1 MSSGPRILC
10 VSFSDISSDA
20 RVLRQLEVLAE
31 YGAVT
36 TLSYGPRPERASE
49 HIEIDQSLPSLPQT
63 WAGVAKLILH
73 RFASVELQ
81 APATVAALQSLA
93 GREFDIVVANEARSL
108 PLAFRVGGSPK
119 IWCDLHEWAPAER
132 THVLSWRLLVAP
144 FMDWVCRTYLPRVD
158 AASTVNESIAKLYL
172 TDYGVTASVVRNAIA
187 YRSDLSPSPMRD
199 GVIRLVHSGGAVPGR
214 NIEAIVDAV
223 EELGEGYTLDLFLV
237 PSRQAEHYW
246 RRLVERIDASTR
258 STLHP
263 AVAPAELPAALN
275 AFDLGVY
282 LLPPQTPNHRLMLPN
297 KFFDF
302 VQARLAQAVGPSR
315 EMARLVRQHELGVV
329 SADFGVDS
337 FVAALRELDRPAV
350 EKAKRSSHEA
360 ARALSSQHDVAVSD
374 AIVAR
379 LLAAGVSR

>member
-302 VQARLAQAVGPSR
+302 VQARLGIV
-315 EMARLVRQHELGVV
+315 
-329 SADFGVDS
+329 FG
-337 FVAALRELDRPAV
+337 PAV
-350 EKAKRSSHEA
+350 ETDRLIHEHGLGIVASGFEPADLAEAIRGLSPDRVAGFKQATDRAAAALSSAADVEA
-360 ARALSSQHDVAVSD
+360 ERDILRALSAT
-374 AIVAR
+374 
-379 LLAAGVSR
+379 

>member
-1 MSSGPRILC
+1 M
-10 VSFSDISSDA
+10 
-20 RVLRQLEVLAE
+20 
-31 YGAVT
+31 T

-302 VQARLAQAVGPSR
+302 VQARLGIV
-315 EMARLVRQHELGVV
+315 
-329 SADFGVDS
+329 FG
-337 FVAALRELDRPAV
+337 PAV
-350 EKAKRSSHEA
+350 ETDRLIHEHGLGIVASGFEPADLAEAIRGLSPDRVAGFKQATDRAAAALSSAADVEA
-360 ARALSSQHDVAVSD
+360 ERDILRALSAT
-374 AIVAR
+374 
-379 LLAAGVSR
+379 